1 MVDSEPPR
9 ARGTAGPSRSRTQEA
24 KRPGRPW
31 ADEDDELRSVRWSI
45 RVRGGSG
52 SII

>member
-1 MVDSEPPR
+1 MIGSVPPR